1 MNEKTPTVHA
11 GLDLAKATLQLHLQN
26 THHVLDNTPKGHA
39 ALLKMLRAVPGAH
52 LVCEATGGY
61 EKGVVAA
68 LHAAGQPLSVLN
80 PARVRHFALAQG
92 QRAKN
97 DPLDRAVLTAYGTA
111 LRPEPTPPSD
121 PARDEL
127 RALVQWRDH
136 LKEQLARTR
145 QTAEHGLPSWIARQ
159 QKKLVAHLE
168 KQLAEVEKECQAAL
182 ARTPELQAQ
191 VRALE
196 ELDAVGTITA
206 LSVLSHLPELGT
218 LNRQEAAALAGL
230 APWVRQS
237 GPWEGQRHIGGGRAA
252 VRRALYMS
260 AVGLARMQESTLGKF
275 YARLRAA
282 GQPAK
287 VALTAVMR
295 KLLLQ
300 MNRVLT
306 ELARQTKT
314 ATQTQPA

>member
-1 MNEKTPTVHA
+1 M
-11 GLDLAKATLQLHLQN
+11 
-26 THHVLDNTPKGHA
+26 
-39 ALLKMLRAVPGAH
+39 
-52 LVCEATGGY
+52 
-61 EKGVVAA
+61 
-68 LHAAGQPLSVLN
+68 
-80 PARVRHFALAQG
+80 
-92 QRAKN
+92 
-97 DPLDRAVLTAYGTA
+97 
-111 LRPEPTPPSD
+111 
-121 PARDEL
+121 
-127 RALVQWRDH
+127 QWRDH

-168 KQLAEVEKECQAAL
+168 KQLAEVEKERQAAL
-182 ARTPELQAQ
+182 A
-191 VRALE
+191 RALE
-196 ELDAVGTITA
+196 ELDSGGDDHGVERAEPPARAGHPQRTLFSTA
-206 LSVLSHLPELGT
+206 GGMLLSHLPELGT

-237 GPWEGQRHIGGGRAA
+237 GGGRAA

-260 AVGLARMQESTLGKF
+260 AVGLARMPESTLGKF

-306 ELARQTKT
+306 KLARQTKT

>member
-136 LKEQLARTR
+136 WKEQLARTR

-260 AVGLARMQESTLGKF
+260 AVGLARMPESTLGKF